1 MYDCLEVRQ
10 VEGNNNSLMGFWP
23 VVQLLAMA
31 IRTIP
36 RDMGR
41 VARKSKKEAFWKS
54 TTGRRPGST

>member
-1 MYDCLEVRQ
+1 
-10 VEGNNNSLMGFWP
+10 MGFWP

-41 VARKSKKEAFWKS
+41 VARKSK
-54 TTGRRPGST
+54 

>member
-1 MYDCLEVRQ
+1 
-10 VEGNNNSLMGFWP
+10 MGFWP

-41 VARKSKKEAFWKS
+41 VARKSKNEAFWKS
-54 TTGRRPGST
+54 STGRRPGST